1 MAAGGSPRPV
11 RATMLWVGVRSM
23 VRGLKLAAILLS
35 LLQLLVFLPL
45 SLEHSQQTFLTFSA
59 LLSAFYFGL
68 SSLRWA
74 TYQTRL
80 AWIARVLMV
89 LQNLFISVALFL
101 CARLYAPDTPNA
113 LTAKSVP
120 WMQSVSNAQAW
131 LASHS
136 PISWLG
142 AYEPRMRLDGFDQ
155 ILAFFLR
162 AGHYFVSR
170 VPGWWYRFLLHM
182 SPVFSL
188 LEGVASLLVV
198 QAVARFSQWL
208 YVRRTDPRIYDP
220 HGNRT
225 RKMSS
230 SVLIRKLLQLGIDAS
245 EAWQLVFLLL
255 SATVYVTSAVGL
267 YVSFEGATQGRSLT
281 AAAIGACVV
290 STLWI
295 SGLALAF
302 RKANIVET
310 CLMVRLV
317 THAVCLRRFQRV
329 PVEHIAPAGR

>member
-1 MAAGGSPRPV
+1 MAAGGSPRPG

-35 LLQLLVFLPL
+35 LVQLLVFLPL

-89 LQNLFISVALFL
+89 LQNLFIPVALFL

-142 AYEPRMRLDGFDQ
+142 AYEPRMHLDGFDQ